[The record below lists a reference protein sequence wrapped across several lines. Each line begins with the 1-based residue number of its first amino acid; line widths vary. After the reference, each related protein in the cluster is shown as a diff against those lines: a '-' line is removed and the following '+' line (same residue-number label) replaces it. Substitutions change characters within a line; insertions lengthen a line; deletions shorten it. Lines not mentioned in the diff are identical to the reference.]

1 MKRGQVVWLG
11 TEDAFYAWQGL
22 EEKFFGMVKDVQA
35 FGGPEEEDP
44 DEIDINFGVPKGRMG
59 IKLLERIGNTAV
71 VKVHGSLVA
80 KYAWWHDFFLGHVTS
95 YEALGDALEI
105 AVKAEGVNRILLD
118 IGSGG
123 GMVMGLDNLSQR
135 IKWAR
140 NYVQVHAHTD
150 SAAFSAAYW
159 VASAAQKVTASPMS
173 EVGSI
178 GTLLITYE
186 MTKAAE
192 QDGIKYHVFRAGEFK
207 ALGNPYEELSEKAA
221 QVIQNR
227 LEETNQFFLKHV
239 STQRNLLMSD
249 RQRWAEGKTFFAEE
263 AKVVGLIDG
272 VLTLDDVIGSGASH
286 NPTSDRRY
294 GDMNISAEK
303 LAQIAAGAD
312 PKDVLTAEELKF
324 YQESLS
330 SEAAEEAEEQ
340 EGEQE
345 GGEEEEDAGSE
356 AADANFD
363 ILGLNKQI
371 GKLEAKLEIAGE
383 QMADLK
389 GKLEAKESDMQ
400 ALLVV
405 AQAALGNLAKALGKP
420 KEIPSSATAV
430 VAKFNEL
437 QAEMA
442 QRFKVGRQSAE
453 TPTEQGV
460 ESQVVSFRS
469 K

>member
-1 MKRGQVVWLG
+1 
-11 TEDAFYAWQGL
+11 
-22 EEKFFGMVKDVQA
+22 
-35 FGGPEEEDP
+35 
-44 DEIDINFGVPKGRMG
+44 
-59 IKLLERIGNTAV
+59 
-71 VKVHGSLVA
+71 
-80 KYAWWHDFFLGHVTS
+80 
-95 YEALGDALEI
+95 
-105 AVKAEGVNRILLD
+105 
-118 IGSGG
+118 
-123 GMVMGLDNLSQR
+123 VMGLVTISQR
-135 IKWAR
+135 IKRAR
-140 NYVQVHAHTD
+140 TSVQGHAHTD

-159 VASAAQKVTASPMS
+159 IASAAQKVTASPMA

-263 AKVVGLIDG
+263 AKTVGLIDG

-294 GDMNISAEK
+294 GDMKISAEK

-324 YQESLS
+324 YQESL
-330 SEAAEEAEEQ
+330 AEQEVEEQ
-340 EGEQE
+340 EGEEE
-345 GGEEEEDAGSE
+345 GAEASEDA
-356 AADANFD
+356 NYD

-371 GKLEAKLEIAGE
+371 GKLEAKLE
-383 QMADLK
+383 MADEKLDELK

-453 TPTEQGV
+453 TPTEEGI

>member
-22 EEKFFGMVKDVQA
+22 EDKFFGMVKDAQA
-35 FGGPEEEDP
+35 FGGREEEDP

-59 IKLLERIGNTAV
+59 IKLLERVGNTAV

-80 KYAWWHDFFLGHVTS
+80 KYAWWHDYFLGHVTS
-95 YEALGDALEI
+95 YEALGDAMEI

-123 GMVMGLDNLSQR
+123 GMVMGLDNISQR

-159 VASAAQKVTASPMS
+159 IASAAQKVTASPMA

-294 GDMNISAEK
+294 GDMKISAEK

-324 YQESLS
+324 YQESL
-330 SEAAEEAEEQ
+330 AEQEVEEQ
-340 EGEQE
+340 EGEEQE
-345 GGEEEEDAGSE
+345 GEEGAEASEDA
-356 AADANFD
+356 NYD

-371 GKLEAKLEIAGE
+371 GKLEAKLE
-383 QMADLK
+383 MADEKLDELK

-453 TPTEQGV
+453 TPTEEGI